1 MAAGVEDLLALT
13 AELDQAHA
21 ELAAGAPGPRPALTR
36 RAALL
41 TATPAGKYGLDG
53 MASPRRPRW
62 SPAAAG
68 NDESEATYVGPAD
81 SSWTPVSSTTFVAE
95 SGVVAIVAMM
105 DGRGYDFLIGPPHF
119 EYGVDMYLRE
129 PKPGDGH
136 ATGECEEAWL
146 LRFWPIRDVF
156 DPITHAAPFSYI
168 ARGVLYYSIDLEPEQ
183 LVQPPARRKVPVPV
197 SAVADWA
204 SLREDPDLDT
214 FDGWLR
220 KLRRKAE
227 DRGIT
232 VHELLRAAG
241 IDIEDGV
248 DLTPASCSPPQTRAG
263 RFKDPLIDRYYA
275 EQARRGSL
283 SGHDLGKDRLR
294 EYADGERIAKELCRS
309 GTRTFSVP
317 VEGRGGLNVPRGVSR
332 RVWRWEDDMLGG
344 ELMDD
349 GLTVDRQILARNP
362 WTRQI
367 LVSGI
372 VTVLHRDHDR
382 RSRGDTVW
390 YVVRDA
396 EPHEAARV
404 LCAEATWEEDQDQ
417 RRALDEVAREKLTD
431 LRATYRSRE
440 R

>member
-1 MAAGVEDLLALT
+1 MAQLLRTIDDEVYVEYNT
-13 AELDQAHA
+13 F
-21 ELAAGAPGPRPALTR
+21 
-36 RAALL
+36 
-41 TATPAGKYGLDG
+41 GLDG
-53 MASPRRPRW
+53 TDLPGWGSPTDEIYHFV
-62 SPAAAG
+62 AAVRM
-68 NDESEATYVGPAD
+68 ESWDAEPGAAD
-81 SSWTPVSSTTFVAE
+81 ASWTPVSSATFVAE
-95 SGVVAIVAMM
+95 SGVVAIVTMM
-105 DGRGYDFLIGPPHF
+105 DGRGHDFLIGPPRF

-129 PKPGDGH
+129 PQPGDGH

-197 SAVADWA
+197 SAAADWA
-204 SLREDPDLDT
+204 SLRADPDLDT

-220 KLRRKAE
+220 RLRRKAE
-227 DRGIT
+227 GRGVT

-248 DLTPASCSPPQTRAG
+248 DLTPASCTPPGARAG
-263 RFKDPLIDRYYA
+263 RFADPLIDRYYA

-283 SGHDLGKDRLR
+283 SGLDVGGDRLR
-294 EYADGERIAKELCRS
+294 EFADGERIAKELCRG

-317 VEGRGGLNVPRGVSR
+317 VEGRGALYVPAGVSR

-344 ELMDD
+344 ELMDE

-372 VTVLHRDHDR
+372 VTVLRRDHDR
-382 RSRGDTVW
+382 RGWDDTVW

-404 LCAEATWEEDQDQ
+404 LCAEATWEEDPDQ
-417 RRALDEVAREKLTD
+417 RRALDEVAREKLID

>member
-1 MAAGVEDLLALT
+1 MAQLLRRLDDEIYVEYNTFGLGGTDLPGWSSPTDEIYHFVAAVRLESWD
-13 AELDQAHA
+13 AEPG
-21 ELAAGAPGPRPALTR
+21 AADA
-36 RAALL
+36 
-41 TATPAGKYGLDG
+41 
-53 MASPRRPRW
+53 
-62 SPAAAG
+62 
-68 NDESEATYVGPAD
+68 
-81 SSWTPVSSTTFVAE
+81 SWTPVSSATFVAE

-105 DGRGYDFLIGPPHF
+105 DDRGHDFLIGPPRF

-129 PKPGDGH
+129 PEPGDGH
-136 ATGECEEAWL
+136 ATGECEETWL

-168 ARGVLYYSIDLEPEQ
+168 ARGVMYYSIDLEPEQ

-204 SLREDPDLDT
+204 SLRADPDLDT

-220 KLRRKAE
+220 RSRRTAE
-227 DRGIT
+227 GMGVT
-232 VHELLRAAG
+232 VHEWLRAAG
-241 IDIEDGV
+241 VDIEDGV
-248 DLTPASCSPPQTRAG
+248 DLTLASCTPPQARAG
-263 RFKDPLIDRYYA
+263 RFEDPLIDRYYA
-275 EQARRGSL
+275 EQAQRRSL
-283 SGHDLGKDRLR
+283 SGRDLDEDRLR
-294 EYADGERIAKELCRS
+294 EYADGERIAKELCRG

-317 VEGRGGLNVPRGVSR
+317 VEGRGALYVPAGVSR

-344 ELMDD
+344 ELMGE
-349 GLTVDRQILARNP
+349 GLRVDRQILARNP

-372 VTVLHRDHDR
+372 VTVLRHDHDR
-382 RSRGDTVW
+382 RGCGDTVW

-404 LCAEATWEEDQDQ
+404 LCAEATWEEDQDR
-417 RRALDEVAREKLTD
+417 RRALDEVAREKLIE

>member
-1 MAAGVEDLLALT
+1 MAQLLRRLDDEVYVEYNT
-13 AELDQAHA
+13 F
-21 ELAAGAPGPRPALTR
+21 
-36 RAALL
+36 
-41 TATPAGKYGLDG
+41 GLDG
-53 MASPRRPRW
+53 TDLPTWGSPTDE
-62 SPAAAG
+62 AYHFVAG
-68 NDESEATYVGPAD
+68 VRLESWDADPGPAD
-81 SSWTPVSSTTFVAE
+81 ASWTPVSSTTFVAE
-95 SGVVAIVAMM
+95 SGVVAIITMM
-105 DGRGYDFLIGPPHF
+105 DGRGHDFLIGPPRF

-136 ATGECEEAWL
+136 ATGECEETWL

-183 LVQPPARRKVPVPV
+183 LMQPPARREVPVPV
-197 SAVADWA
+197 SAVEDWA
-204 SLREDPDLDT
+204 SLRVGPDLDT

-220 KLRRKAE
+220 RLHRKAE
-227 DRGIT
+227 GRGVT
-232 VHELLRAAG
+232 THELLRAG
-241 IDIEDGV
+241 GVDIEDDV
-248 DLTPASCSPPQTRAG
+248 DLTPASCSPPQARAG
-263 RFKDPLIDRYYA
+263 RFQDPLIDRYYA
-275 EQARRGSL
+275 EQARWGS
-283 SGHDLGKDRLR
+283 SSRQDLDEDRLR
-294 EYADGERIAKELCRS
+294 EYADGERIAKELCRD

-317 VEGRGGLNVPRGVSR
+317 VEGRGALYVPPGTSR

-349 GLTVDRQILARNP
+349 GLTVDRRILARNP

-372 VTVLHRDHDR
+372 VTVLRRDHDR
-382 RSRGDTVW
+382 HGFGDTVW

-404 LCAEATWEEDQDQ
+404 LCAEATWEEDPDR
-417 RRALDEVAREKLTD
+417 RRALDEVAREKLID

>member
-1 MAAGVEDLLALT
+1 MAQLLRRLDDEIYVEYNT
-13 AELDQAHA
+13 F
-21 ELAAGAPGPRPALTR
+21 
-36 RAALL
+36 
-41 TATPAGKYGLDG
+41 GLDG
-53 MASPRRPRW
+53 TDLPGWGSPTDEIYHFV
-62 SPAAAG
+62 AAVRL
-68 NDESEATYVGPAD
+68 ESWDAEPGAAD
-81 SSWTPVSSTTFVAE
+81 ASWTPVSSSTFVAE

-105 DGRGYDFLIGPPHF
+105 DGRGHDFLIGPPRF

-129 PKPGDGH
+129 PEPGDGH
-136 ATGECEEAWL
+136 ATGECEETWL

-183 LVQPPARRKVPVPV
+183 LAQPPARRPVPVPV
-197 SAVADWA
+197 SAAADWA
-204 SLREDPDLDT
+204 SLRADPDLDT

-220 KLRRKAE
+220 RLRRTAE
-227 DRGIT
+227 DRGVT
-232 VHELLRAAG
+232 VHELLRAG
-241 IDIEDGV
+241 GV
-248 DLTPASCSPPQTRAG
+248 DIKDGADLTLASCTPPRTRTG
-263 RFKDPLIDRYYA
+263 RFKDPLVDRYHA
-275 EQARRGSL
+275 ERTQRHSL
-283 SGHDLGKDRLR
+283 SGRDLDEDRLR
-294 EYADGERIAKELCRS
+294 EYADGERIAKELCRG

-317 VEGRGGLNVPRGVSR
+317 VEGRGALYLPAGVSR

-344 ELMDD
+344 ELMDE

-372 VTVLHRDHDR
+372 VTVLRHDHDR
-382 RSRGDTVW
+382 RGGGDTVW
-390 YVVRDA
+390 HVVRDA

-417 RRALDEVAREKLTD
+417 RRALDEVAREKLIH

>member
-1 MAAGVEDLLALT
+1 MAQLLRR
-13 AELDQAHA
+13 LDDEVYIQ
-21 ELAAGAPGPRPALTR
+21 
-36 RAALL
+36 
-41 TATPAGKYGLDG
+41 YNMFGLDG
-53 MASPRRPRW
+53 TDLPEWSSPTDEIYHFV
-62 SPAAAG
+62 AAVRL
-68 NDESEATYVGPAD
+68 ESWDAEPGPAD
-81 SSWTPVSSTTFVAE
+81 ASWTPVSSTTFVAE

-105 DGRGYDFLIGPPHF
+105 DGRGHDFLIGPPRF
-119 EYGVDMYLRE
+119 EYGVHMYLRE
-129 PKPGDGH
+129 PEPGDGH
-136 ATGECEEAWL
+136 ATGECDETWL

-183 LVQPPARRKVPVPV
+183 LVQPPARREVPVPV

-204 SLREDPDLDT
+204 SLRADPDLDT

-220 KLRRKAE
+220 RLHRKAE
-227 DRGIT
+227 GRGVT
-232 VHELLRAAG
+232 VHQLLREAG
-241 IDIEDGV
+241 VEIEDGA
-248 DLTPASCSPPQTRAG
+248 DLTPASCTPPRARAG

-283 SGHDLGKDRLR
+283 SMQGLGEDRLR

-309 GTRTFSVP
+309 GSRTFSVP
-317 VEGRGGLNVPRGVSR
+317 VEGRGALYVPLGVSR
-332 RVWRWEDDMLGG
+332 RVWRWEDDILGG

-349 GLTVDRQILARNP
+349 GLTVDRQVLARNP

-372 VTVLHRDHDR
+372 VTVLRRDHDR
-382 RSRGDTVW
+382 HGYDDTVW

-417 RRALDEVAREKLTD
+417 RRALDEVAREKLID

-440 R
+440 G